1 LSSNTDLPKKNNKR
15 KSNNNNNNEG
25 TIADDDDDDDDDGDF
40 EYILM
45 TLRGKTAMIFL
56 PREK

>member
-25 TIADDDDDDDDDGDF
+25 TIVDDDDDDDGDF

>member
-15 KSNNNNNNEG
+15 KSNNYNNNEG
-25 TIADDDDDDDDDGDF
+25 TIVDDDDDDDGDF